1 MEHDERSIEKLARK
15 SALLNA
21 LEHGGRADTGAVI
34 GRILSEN
41 AYLRSLVSRVRE
53 LVQQEVVA
61 VNLLQIEAQRK
72 ALNSEFPGELEE
84 QTARKKQI
92 SKSDMERVLSLPE
105 LPGASRGMFVARF
118 PPEPNGYMHIGHA
131 KAAILG
137 FEYCKKYFGKFL
149 IRFDD
154 TNPAAEKKEFYGAF
168 LESLNWLGVT
178 ADRIKNASDD
188 MQLFYS
194 LAEKLVLSSRAYVCH
209 CEQEDMRKKRG
220 LGIACVHRAQS
231 KEQNLSLWKRMLDGV
246 NEHGKSTLRFVGD
259 MQSLNTAMRDPVLF
273 RTVTEPHPLKGNQYV
288 VWPTYDFDGAV
299 EDSVDG
305 VTHALRSKEY
315 ELRDETYNAI
325 LDALSMRKPR
335 IVEFSRLDLQNTTVS
350 KRSLR
355 KLIEEGHVNG
365 WDDPRLPTIAGLK
378 RRGFLPEAIREFVL
392 SMGLSKVESQP
403 TWDLLESKNRKLLDP
418 IARRFFFVAD
428 PVALKV
434 ENAPSLSVRLKSH
447 PDKDLGERMIQTNGK
462 FLISKEDASV
472 LRPGMRVR
480 LMEAYNIEVIA
491 AENNI
496 VATYSGEENTDRMKR
511 LHWVVP
517 AESYEFS
524 VMVTG
529 PLLLQEMYNPQ
540 SLRRVDG
547 MIEEGARRII
557 LGEIVQFVRFGF
569 CRLDSPQLAIMAHK

>member
-1 MEHDERSIEKLARK
+1 MR
-15 SALLNA
+15 N
-21 LEHGGRADTGAVI
+21 
-34 GRILSEN
+34 
-41 AYLRSLVSRVRE
+41 LVSRVRE

-61 VNLLQIEAQRK
+61 VNRLQIEAQK
-72 ALNSEFPGELEE
+72 KILNSEFPGEMEE

-92 SKSDMERVLSLPE
+92 SKSDSEKILTLPE
-105 LPGASRGMFVARF
+105 LPGALRGMFVARF

-137 FEYCKKYFGKFL
+137 FEYCKKYSGKFL

-154 TNPAAEKKEFYGAF
+154 TNPAAERKEFYDTF
-168 LESLNWLGVT
+168 LESLNWLGVK

-188 MQLFYS
+188 MQLFYG
-194 LAEKLVLSSRAYVCH
+194 LAEKLILSSRAYVCH
-209 CEQEDMRKKRG
+209 CEQEEMRKNRG
-220 LGIACVHRAQS
+220 LGISCLHRGQS
-231 KEQNLSLWKRMLDGV
+231 REENLLLWKKMLDGI
-246 NEHGKSTLRFVGD
+246 NEQGTSTLRFVGD
-259 MQSLNTAMRDPVLF
+259 MQTHNTAMRDPVLF
-273 RTVTEPHPLKGNQYV
+273 RTVTEPHPLKGSQYL

-335 IVEFSRLDLQNTTVS
+335 IVEFSRLELQNTTDS

-355 KLIEEGHVNG
+355 KLIEEGHVKG
-365 WDDPRLPTIAGLK
+365 WDDPRLPTIAGLR

-428 PVALKV
+428 PVALEV
-434 ENAPSLSVRLKSH
+434 ENAPSLFVRLKSH
-447 PDKDLGERMIQTNGK
+447 PERDLGERLIHTNGK
-462 FLISKEDASV
+462 FLISKDDALA
-472 LRPGMRVR
+472 LRPGMQVR
-480 LMEAYNIEVIA
+480 LMEAYNIEVVTT
-491 AENNI
+491 ENGI
-496 VATYSGEENTDRMKR
+496 VATYSGVENSDRMKR

-517 AESYEFS
+517 SESYQFS

-547 MIEEGARRII
+547 MIEEGARRIV